1 MRFRTSGAAAA
12 ALLLVLTLPA
22 SPAFADSAG
31 GGGGGGG
38 GTGPDLRCAA
48 TWGALLQVTPLERYG
63 RAEVAAVLE
72 TATGVPAEAGLV
84 RYGAA
89 FHRLTYRTLAP
100 HGGALTVSALLVL
113 PVLPTGAGATPL
125 PTVSGVP
132 GRTSQG
138 HDAYPAGG
146 DTSGAGALLYAAG
159 GFAVV
164 ASEGPRPGPHP
175 SPYAVSA
182 RSAALDSLRAA
193 RTAAG
198 RLGVRLSGEL
208 YVTGLPQGGQAA
220 TAVGRA
226 LRREAAAPFGWRVAA
241 PVDGPYDRRDPH
253 LPGLSDAHRDGLSQA
268 RFLTYLRVAQHRL
281 RPPHGHPGEGPHAP
295 YTAHGERHVGGTHT
309 GGWVRGHLPEADEE
323 PQGRWY
329 APPGA
334 AAGVDDGGDDGA
346 CAQGSGALV
355 RLHAAAGDRSCS
367 PGASPAVR
375 ANGACGAWRTW
386 W

>member
-1 MRFRTSGAAAA
+1 MRFRTTGAAAA
-12 ALLLVLTLPA
+12 ALLMVLTLPA
-22 SPAFADSAG
+22 SPAFADGAG
-31 GGGGGGG
+31 AGG
-38 GTGPDLRCAA
+38 GTGPDLRCAV
-48 TWGALLQVTPLERYG
+48 TRGALLQVTPLERYA
-63 RAEVAAVLE
+63 RAEVAAMLE
-72 TATGVPAEAGLV
+72 TATGVPAQAGLV

-100 HGGALTVSALLVL
+100 HGGALTHSALLVL

-132 GRTSQG
+132 GRNARS
-138 HDAYPAGG
+138 HDAYSAGG
-146 DTSGAGALLYAAG
+146 DGSVADALLYAAG

-164 ASEGPRPGPHP
+164 AAEGPRPGPHL
-175 SPYAVSA
+175 SPYAVST

-226 LRREAAAPFGWRVAA
+226 LRREAAGPFGWRAAA
-241 PVDGPYDRRDPH
+241 PVAGPYDLRAGH
-253 LPGLSDAHRDGLSQA
+253 LPVLSGAHRDGLSQA

-281 RPPHGHPGEGPHAP
+281 RPPHGHPGEGPHPP
-295 YTAHGERHVGGTHT
+295 YAAHGERHAGGTHT
-309 GGWVRGHLPEADEE
+309 GGWVRGHLPETGEE
-323 PQGRWY
+323 PPGRWY

-334 AAGVDDGGDDGA
+334 PAAGVDGA
-346 CAQGSGALV
+346 CARGSGALV
-355 RLHAAAGDRSCS
+355 RLYAAAGERACS
-367 PGASPAVR
+367 PGIPSAPG

>member
-1 MRFRTSGAAAA
+1 MRFRTTGAAAA
-12 ALLLVLTLPA
+12 ALLLLLTLPA
-22 SPAFADSAG
+22 SPAFADGAG
-31 GGGGGGG
+31 AGG

-48 TWGALLQVTPLERYG
+48 TRGALVEVTPLERYG
-63 RAEVAAVLE
+63 RAELAAVLE
-72 TATGVPAEAGLV
+72 SATGVPAEAGLV

-89 FHRLTYRTLAP
+89 FHRLIYRTLAP

-113 PVLPTGAGATPL
+113 PALPTGAGATPL

-132 GRTSQG
+132 GRTAQG
-138 HDAYPAGG
+138 HDAHSAGG
-146 DTSGAGALLYAAG
+146 DSSVADALLYAAG

-164 ASEGPRPGPHP
+164 ASDGPRPGPHP

-198 RLGVRLSGEL
+198 RLEVRLSGEL

-226 LRREAAAPFGWRVAA
+226 LRREAAAPYGWRATA
-241 PVDGPYDRRDPH
+241 PVAGPYDLRDGH
-253 LPGLSDAHRDGLSQA
+253 LPALSHAHRDGLSEA

-281 RPPHGHPGEGPHAP
+281 RPPHGHHPGEGPRPP
-295 YTAHGERHVGGTHT
+295 YTAHGERHAGGTHT
-309 GGWVRGHLPEADEE
+309 VGWVRGHLPATDGE
-323 PQGRWY
+323 PPGRWY

-334 AAGVDDGGDDGA
+334 PATGVDGE
-346 CAQGSGALV
+346 CARGPGVLV
-355 RLHAAAGDRSCS
+355 RLHEAVGDRVCA
-367 PGASPAVR
+367 PGAPSAPG